1 MLRILFTIVFFLST
15 LTVVAHGILVYKVSA
30 VASII
35 AEEEAPDGKPDIKN
49 AKEFSDEKIT
59 YAFSLSKQALV
70 QTLFKAVLTH
80 SLQYSK
86 GFYDTPY
93 NPPDKA

>member
-1 MLRILFTIVFFLST
+1 MLRILLTILFFVST
-15 LTVVAHGILVYKVSA
+15 VAVVAHGIMVYKVSA
-30 VASII
+30 IASII
-35 AEEEAPDGKPDIKN
+35 AEEEAPEGKTEIKN

-59 YAFSLSKQALV
+59 YSLFFTQQALIV
-70 QTLFKAVLTH
+70 TLYKSALSH